1 MSGVKRRSRELA
13 GEASG
18 EQRLNEHLTREYQTI
33 LRRLAEAEIEIG
45 LENGVEGTGAVG
57 EGGEMLTALPAEPTA
72 EGEGDTR
79 DDLPLARS
87 THNGVSSHS
96 ATALKQRQRQRQAVG
111 NLSSSSN
118 STASLSS
125 TSLEQRVSRT
135 AQEPSLLSQVR
146 ASSATVQTALILQ
159 LGYMAS
165 SCCV

>member
-96 ATALKQRQRQRQAVG
+96 PTALKQRQRQAVG

-165 SCCV
+165 SCCL